1 MVTFVEGHELTT
13 EVCCNCG
20 MLFAMPSDYQRRRR
34 NDHEWFYCPSGH
46 KQHYTGV
53 TEEQRL
59 RNEVERQ
66 RQMREA
72 AEARARAE
80 KQRLTQV
87 ARAHSRMRKRV
98 ANGVCPCCN
107 RSFGNLR
114 EHMRTQHPDF
124 GDAKTLRALRTAFGM
139 SQSDVAREVGIS
151 TAQISNYER
160 ENPIG
165 EHSRRRIQSW
175 LEAHSLTGHTS

>member
-1 MVTFVEGHELTT
+1 MATFVEGQELST

-34 NDHEWFYCPSGH
+34 NDHESFFCPSGH
-46 KQHYTGV
+46 RQHYTGK
-53 TEEQRL
+53 TEAQKL
-59 RNEVERQ
+59 RDQIERE

-72 AEARARAE
+72 AEARARTE
-80 KQRLTQV
+80 KERLTQV

-124 GDAKTLRALRTAFGM
+124 GDAKTLHALRTAFGM
-139 SQSDVAREVGIS
+139 SQSDVAREVGVS

-165 EHSRRRIQSW
+165 YSSRVRIESW
-175 LEAHSLTGHTS
+175 LERHSMAEPHP